1 MKYIHTNPLEFFNHV
16 TICQGILPKQ
26 MIVVYDVAND
36 KLVMY
41 GFHIHGGIDGASHY
55 VL

>member
-1 MKYIHTNPLEFFNHV
+1 
-16 TICQGILPKQ
+16 
-26 MIVVYDVAND
+26 VVYDVAYY

-55 VL
+55 VIVSKGSIGPKKKGNNF